1 MNRKIIGLIVGIVF
15 LILIIWV
22 VISFFHD
29 SLSSHDND
37 INEDRKEGE
46 VMDEFVSNINIEI
59 NGVTYTA
66 SLEDNETSRE
76 LLNRLPL
83 TITMNELNGNE
94 KYTYFEDSFVSS
106 PASVGGI
113 EAGDIMLYG
122 DDCLVIFYDTF
133 DTNYRYTRIGKIDD
147 VSTLKENLGFGDIS
161 VTIFK

>member
-1 MNRKIIGLIVGIVF
+1 MNRKIIGLIVGIIF

-106 PASVGGI
+106 PASVGRI

>member
-106 PASVGGI
+106 PVSVSRIG
-113 EAGDIMLYG
+113 AGDIMLYG

-133 DTNYRYTRIGKIDD
+133 DINYRYTRIGKIDD

>member
-94 KYTYFEDSFVSS
+94 KYT
-106 PASVGGI
+106 
-113 EAGDIMLYG
+113 
-122 DDCLVIFYDTF
+122 
-133 DTNYRYTRIGKIDD
+133 
-147 VSTLKENLGFGDIS
+147 
-161 VTIFK
+161 

>member
-15 LILIIWV
+15 LILIILV

-29 SLSSHDND
+29 SLSSRDSD
-37 INEDRKEGE
+37 LNEYKEEGG
-46 VMDEFVSNINIEI
+46 VMTEFVSSINIEV
-59 NGVTYTA
+59 NGVIYTA

-94 KYTYFEDSFVSS
+94 KYTYFEDSFVSN
-106 PASVGGI
+106 PVSVGRI

-133 DTNYRYTRIGKIDD
+133 NTNYRYTKIGTIND
-147 VSTLKENLGFGDIS
+147 VSTLKGTLGSGNIS
-161 VTIFK
+161 VTISK

>member
-1 MNRKIIGLIVGIVF
+1 MNRKIIGLIVGIIF

-94 KYTYFEDSFVSS
+94 KYTYFEDSFV
-106 PASVGGI
+106 GRI

>member
-15 LILIIWV
+15 LILIILV
-22 VISFFHD
+22 VISFFYD
-29 SLSSHDND
+29 SLSSHDSD
-37 INEDRKEGE
+37 LNEDKEEGG
-46 VMDEFVSNINIEI
+46 VVTEFVSNINIEV

-94 KYTYFEDSFVSS
+94 KYTYFEDSFVSH
-106 PASVGGI
+106 PVSVGRI

-133 DTNYRYTRIGKIDD
+133 DTNYRYTKIGTIND
-147 VSTLKENLGFGDIS
+147 VSTLKETLGSGNIS
-161 VTIFK
+161 LTLSK

>member
-15 LILIIWV
+15 LILIILV

-29 SLSSHDND
+29 SLSSRDSD
-37 INEDRKEGE
+37 LNEYKEEGG
-46 VMDEFVSNINIEI
+46 VMTEFVSSINIEV
-59 NGVTYTA
+59 NGVIYTA

-106 PASVGGI
+106 PASVGRI